1 MNRIDSLQIG
11 HSHVKVHDFSIKREI
26 TDDVNVEVNFS
37 HRHFFYAIY
46 WIHEGNGIHVI
57 DFEEYNIQ
65 PDRIFFVKPEQIHF
79 LCPEGKIRYS
89 ALQFTDDF
97 IIPYS
102 TDIQA
107 TMAVYKDLDK
117 YEKKRIETLF
127 DQIYTES
134 NANLANSTAVI
145 QSEMHTLLLE
155 FKRIGKCESRI
166 STIPEVLNRYKTLVD
181 SYFVK
186 ERQVQSYAYKL
197 GVSPNYL
204 NILAKKHLG
213 KSALEIINERVL
225 LETKR
230 LLLRTDFEI
239 SEIAYRLGFNELSY
253 FSRFFKRNTGIT
265 PHEFKNMMNKMY
277 QK

>member
-1 MNRIDSLQIG
+1 M
-11 HSHVKVHDFSIKREI
+11 SHNNHNDKH
-26 TDDVNVEVNFS
+26 
-37 HRHFFYAIY
+37 H
-46 WIHEGNGIHVI
+46 
-57 DFEEYNIQ
+57 
-65 PDRIFFVKPEQIHF
+65 
-79 LCPEGKIRYS
+79 C
-89 ALQFTDDF
+89 
-97 IIPYS
+97 
-102 TDIQA
+102 
-107 TMAVYKDLDK
+107 VYKDLDK

-155 FKRIGKCESRI
+155 FKRIGKCDSRI